1 MHVASIYI
9 IQFTFNAMKIE
20 VLISCMHQTDA
31 SIIEQTRVNSNVLVV
46 NQCDIDKQ
54 ETFDFKNSDDELCKA
69 TVIYTTERGLSRS
82 RNMAIYNADSD
93 ICLICDDDET
103 LVNDY
108 AKIILRAFEQHPTID
123 ILTFKVHSPRKF
135 FYSDE
140 ERKVGYIEAM
150 KTASW
155 QIAFRR
161 ESIVK
166 NKIRFDEKMGS
177 GTGNGGGEEN
187 KFLFDCI
194 KKGLKIQYIPEWIAS
209 VAQTE
214 SQWFKGFT
222 NEFFYN
228 KGWTNRRLLGL
239 PLAWCYII
247 YFSIMRRNKYRKDN
261 TFFNA
266 LYYQFK
272 GTFKRV

>member
-1 MHVASIYI
+1 M
-9 IQFTFNAMKIE
+9 TLE
-20 VLISCMHQTDA
+20 VLISCMNQADA
-31 SIIEQTRVNSNVLVV
+31 AIIRRTKVQSNVLVV
-46 NQCDIDKQ
+46 NQCSVNK
-54 ETFDFKNSDDELCKA
+54 EESFTFQNSREELCTA
-69 TVIYTTERGLSRS
+69 NIFYTTERGLSRS
-82 RNMAIYNADSD
+82 RNMAVYKAKSD
-93 ICLICDDDET
+93 ICLVCDDDET
-103 LVNDY
+103 LEDDY
-108 AKIILRAFEQHPTID
+108 VQTIVSAFEQNPTMD
-123 ILTFKVHSPRKF
+123 ILTFKVHSPRKLS
-135 FYSDE
+135 YPSH
-140 ERKVGYIEAM
+140 RKKVGYIEAM
-150 KTASW
+150 KTVSW

-161 ESIVK
+161 ERIVEK
-166 NKIRFDEKMGS
+166 GIRFDEKMGS